1 MLPTPSTGHVPLER
15 VYEPAEDSF
24 FLLDTLSSG
33 AEKAFLQDRFR
44 LPILQGRSPGETR
57 TPEASPVV
65 AEVGTGSGVIL
76 AFVNAHAQTIF
87 GRSDILTVG
96 VDVNVYAC
104 KATEETV
111 RIAAQEQSQQ
121 LKSPGHYL
129 GNLVGDLT
137 TPLRSG
143 MVDVLVFNPPYV
155 PTPELPSL
163 PVAENASQI
172 IQMPSFEDDSYLLSL
187 SYAGGTDGMETTN
200 RLLDTLP
207 ETLSRNGV
215 AYILLSALNKPEVV
229 KEQVRGWRP
238 DWLVET
244 VGSSGKKAGWEKL
257 QIIRIWRNLP
267 RQ

>member
-1 MLPTPSTGHVPLER
+1 MLPTPSTGHVAFER

-24 FLLDTLSSG
+24 LLLDTLSSE
-33 AEKAFLQDRFR
+33 AEKAFLQDRFG
-44 LPILQGRSPGETR
+44 LPVLQERSPGETR

-96 VDVNVYAC
+96 VDINVYAC

-143 MVDVLVFNPPYV
+143 IVDVLVFNPPYV

-207 ETLSRNGV
+207 ETLSQNGV
-215 AYILLSALNKPEVV
+215 AYILLSALNKPDFV